1 MIIVTVEI
9 SVLSAQ
15 HSLILLSFLSMLGL
29 KSAKEN
35 RKTESER
42 RREILCY
49 KAGVQPRLYLRG
61 QPKKMANKIGGPGPP
76 CLHLC
81 KITKT
86 LILLLF
92 FSLIFFSHSSLIS
105 PSYSSCYSFNLTW
118 AITDKIPKTAINVA
132 TSSLVKWITCGK

>member
-49 KAGVQPRLYLRG
+49 KAGVQPRFCLRG
-61 QPKKMANKIGGPGPP
+61 RPKKQMANRIGGPGPP
-76 CLHLC
+76 AYV
-81 KITKT
+81 
-86 LILLLF
+86 
-92 FSLIFFSHSSLIS
+92 
-105 PSYSSCYSFNLTW
+105 P
-118 AITDKIPKTAINVA
+118 
-132 TSSLVKWITCGK
+132 VK